1 MKYYHLGSP
10 VPLFPNRQILVIH
23 EFFEAYRQY
32 YSIVNRHKL
41 FIGSKKED
49 LSKLYEISKKESITE
64 FNIVDFFISSITE
77 SNIDN
82 DNRKKCIKEI
92 DGAFK
97 NFNREVQ
104 KSLENHLEYK
114 SEQFNYVFNRFERPI
129 IGVKL
134 ADDEIKL
141 LGSDFFVQSEFTYSN
156 SRFLETNL
164 IKQNSPLEMT
174 LTMSLLILPSILI
187 ILREKWIL
195 MIAQNKNG
203 ELDQEILNLEKEIKK
218 MEAKS
223 QQEGLSIN
231 SPSQLPDSLLN
242 SVNKKG
248 RQVFDELDVEVI

>member
-1 MKYYHLGSP
+1 
-10 VPLFPNRQILVIH
+10 
-23 EFFEAYRQY
+23 
-32 YSIVNRHKL
+32 
-41 FIGSKKED
+41 
-49 LSKLYEISKKESITE
+49 
-64 FNIVDFFISSITE
+64 
-77 SNIDN
+77 
-82 DNRKKCIKEI
+82 IKEI